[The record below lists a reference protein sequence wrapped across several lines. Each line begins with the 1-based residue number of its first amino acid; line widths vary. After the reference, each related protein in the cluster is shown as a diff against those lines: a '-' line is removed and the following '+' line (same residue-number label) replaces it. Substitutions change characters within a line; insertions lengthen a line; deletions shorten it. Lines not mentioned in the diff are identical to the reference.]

1 MVRTIALVICV
12 LAGICA
18 AAASGT
24 RLAWAAPVTG
34 TLIHPGDQLSV
45 EVFGDQGLTQ
55 NVMVLADG
63 TIDYPL
69 VGRVAVGGKT
79 PSQAASS
86 LAARLRDY
94 VRHPVVTIAI
104 AQLGQPNVMVL
115 GDVKNP
121 GKYQLPSDAKVSDAI
136 AAAGGLIN
144 VNGAFPDARITNPNG
159 QVTKVPL
166 EELLQH
172 GQTALDASLSEG
184 SVVYVPGPIKFTVEV
199 AGAVD
204 HPGDVQVSEGDRLA
218 VAIAKAGNSQ
228 NSQADLNHIR
238 LIRTDAS
245 GKQTATTIDLY
256 QRARTAIPSVDVP
269 LQKGSVIFVPA
280 GREAHGRMDHARQ
293 RTALYLRPHH
303 PVIALPGTG
312 T

>member
-1 MVRTIALVICV
+1 
-12 LAGICA
+12 
-18 AAASGT
+18 
-24 RLAWAAPVTG
+24 
-34 TLIHPGDQLSV
+34 
-45 EVFGDQGLTQ
+45 
-55 NVMVLADG
+55 
-63 TIDYPL
+63 
-69 VGRVAVGGKT
+69 
-79 PSQAASS
+79 
-86 LAARLRDY
+86 
-94 VRHPVVTIAI
+94 
-104 AQLGQPNVMVL
+104 MVL

-256 QRARTAIPSVDVP
+256 QELKNGDPSVDVP
-269 LQKGSVIFVPA
+269 LQKGDVIYVPQA
-280 GREAHGRMDHARQ
+280 GRHTDVWTTLGSGL
-293 RTALYLRPHH
+293 LYILGHIIP
-303 PVIALPGTG
+303 
-312 T
+312 